1 MDEYIGKD
9 HVIFLTNE
17 GRVLQGRLEGFDHIG
32 NVVISECHEENVR
45 HGVVVLRGDNLSL
58 IGESSALFVE
68 QRK

>member
-9 HVIFLTNE
+9 RVIFLTNE
-17 GRVLQGRLEGFDHIG
+17 GRVLRGRLEGYDKIG
-32 NVVISECHEENVR
+32 NVVISDCHEENVR

-58 IGESSALFVE
+58 IGETLSIE